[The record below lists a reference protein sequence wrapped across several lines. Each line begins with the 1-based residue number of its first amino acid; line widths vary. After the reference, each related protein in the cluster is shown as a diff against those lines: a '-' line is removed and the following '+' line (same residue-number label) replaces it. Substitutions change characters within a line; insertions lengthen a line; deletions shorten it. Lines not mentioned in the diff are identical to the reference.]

1 MKVKDLM
8 TSDVITIGPDAT
20 LKEAARRMIEAGI
33 SGLPVTDEEGSL
45 IGVVTEAD
53 FVAGE
58 AGRRNQ
64 RRPGLLHFVFR
75 EESLPDRELHVGDVM
90 TAQVISIGP
99 EADHAEAARLM
110 HDRGIKRIPV
120 VDDGGRLAGLISRSD
135 IMRAFTRSDED
146 ILGEITGVM
155 RKILWI
161 DPSRARITSVDGH
174 VVLRGQLETRSD
186 VNLLE
191 EMVRRADGVVSVENH
206 MSFKVDN
213 TRESM
218 VSPPVGMPT
227 RGW

>member
-1 MKVKDLM
+1 MQVKDLM
-8 TSDVITIGPDAT
+8 TTDVITIGPDAT
-20 LKEAARRMIEAGI
+20 LKEAARRMIEAGV
-33 SGLPVTDEEGSL
+33 SGLPVTDEGAL

-64 RRPGLLHFVFR
+64 RRAGLLRFVFR
-75 EESLPDRELHVGDVM
+75 DESLPDHEMHIGDVM
-90 TAQVISIGP
+90 TAEVISIGP
-99 EADHAEAARLM
+99 NADHAEAARVM

-120 VDDGGRLAGLISRSD
+120 VDEVGSLVGLISRSD
-135 IMRAFTRSDED
+135 IMRAFTRSDDEIID
-146 ILGEITGVM
+146 EITGVM

-161 DPSRARITSVDGH
+161 DPNRARMTSVDGH

-191 EMVRRADGVVSVENH
+191 EMVRRVDGVVSVENH
-206 MSFKVDN
+206 MSFEVDN
-213 TRESM
+213 NKETM
-218 VSPPVGMPT
+218 ISPSVGMPT